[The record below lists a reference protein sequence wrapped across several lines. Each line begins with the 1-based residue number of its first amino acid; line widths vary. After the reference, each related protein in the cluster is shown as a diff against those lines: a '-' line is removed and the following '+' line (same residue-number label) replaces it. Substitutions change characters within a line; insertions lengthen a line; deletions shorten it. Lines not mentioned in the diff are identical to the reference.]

1 MKRKNEDVKTK
12 LTKNQALVLK
22 ILSNASQ
29 PLGAYAILDKLRGH
43 GFKAPLTVYRA
54 LEQLAGQG
62 LVHKIE
68 SLNSWTTCCGEHQ
81 ANPPVFEICNDCGNV
96 TEQFDRELV
105 KSLNR
110 MSERSGFIPG
120 RSIIEIHGRCDDCG
134 TDAKLTKGMNNA
146 TD

>member
-1 MKRKNEDVKTK
+1 MKRKNADEKTK

-22 ILSNASQ
+22 ILTKASQ
-29 PLGAYAILDKLRGH
+29 PLGAYAILDKLRSH
-43 GFKAPLTVYRA
+43 GFNAPLTVYRA

-68 SLNSWTTCCGEHQ
+68 SLNSWTTCCGDHH
-81 ANPPVFEICNDCGNV
+81 ANSPVFEICNDCGVV

-105 KSLNR
+105 KSLNS
-110 MSERSGFIPG
+110 MSERSGFIPD

-134 TDAKLTKGMNNA
+134 TDAK
-146 TD
+146 

>member
-22 ILSNASQ
+22 VLSNASQ
-29 PLGAYAILDKLRGH
+29 PLGAYAILDKLRRH

-81 ANPPVFEICNDCGNV
+81 ANPPVFEICNNCGNV

-105 KSLNR
+105 KSLNS
-110 MSERSGFIPG
+110 MSERSGFIPD

>member
-22 ILSNASQ
+22 VLSNASQ
-29 PLGAYAILDKLRGH
+29 PLGAYAILDKLRRH

-62 LVHKIE
+62 LIHKIE

-96 TEQFDRELV
+96 TEHFDEELV
-105 KSLNR
+105 KNLNT
-110 MSERSGFIPG
+110 MSARSGFMPD
-120 RSIIEIHGRCDDCG
+120 RSVIEIHGQCDDCG
-134 TDAKLTKGMNNA
+134 ADTKQ
-146 TD
+146 

>member
-22 ILSNASQ
+22 VLSNASQ
-29 PLGAYAILDKLRGH
+29 PLGAYAILDKLRRH

-146 TD
+146 ID

>member
-1 MKRKNEDVKTK
+1 MKRKNADVKAK
-12 LTKNQALVLK
+12 LTKNQALVLNV
-22 ILSNASQ
+22 LSNASQ
-29 PLGAYAILDKLRGH
+29 PLGAYAILDKLRSH

-68 SLNSWTTCCGEHQ
+68 SLNSWTSCCGEHQ

-96 TEQFDRELV
+96 TEHFDEELL
-105 KSLNR
+105 KNLNS
-110 MSERSGFIPG
+110 MSERSGFMPD
-120 RSIIEIHGRCDDCG
+120 RSVIEIHGRCDDCG

-146 TD
+146 ID